1 MSFQWLWPW
10 HDCWCLMVWYE
21 YCVYTQQST
30 EFTQNVQK
38 KKKLSWEWRPLWTR
52 WSEKREARL
61 RWFGHVACNDE
72 HAVIETALWFNPG
85 GHWPHERYKKRR
97 MDPINEDMKLVTV
110 AQADFIHLNTVMNF
124 NVGESV
130 SKWVAHRNSMYVVY
144 IVLWRLCLVMCLLP
158 VFWFLVAAGSPMVWF
173 VQTKTNNGQ
182 SIILNCLHTAFVWGL
197 LACGF
202 ACKGQMW
209 QK

>member
-1 MSFQWLWPW
+1 MAWLLVPDGLVWVL
-10 HDCWCLMVWYE
+10 CLHTTVYR
-21 YCVYTQQST
+21 VYTKCA
-30 EFTQNVQK
+30 K
-38 KKKLSWEWRPLWTR
+38 KKKTILGVAPIVNKM
-52 WSEKREARL
+52 KREARL